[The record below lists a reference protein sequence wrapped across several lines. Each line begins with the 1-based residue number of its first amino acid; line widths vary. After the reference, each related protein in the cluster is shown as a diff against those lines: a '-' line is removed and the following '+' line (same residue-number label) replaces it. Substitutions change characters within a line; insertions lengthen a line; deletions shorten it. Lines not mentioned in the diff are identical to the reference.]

1 MNEIFGVEHQ
11 LVYGLVDTVQEDEFE
26 FTFTRQFG
34 PLAQG
39 ARLVFRTGGT
49 AHSRAMLPVK
59 PVGAEVFAE
68 DAHGRPALLV
78 KRVGAGALVLCT
90 YPLEH
95 MAATLPR
102 VNPDPTRDLYDALAD
117 FAGVARA
124 VTVEDP
130 RVAVDTMEHADGTRY
145 AWFVSQAPEEVTVKP
160 LVRDGARLAEDA
172 VVLPAFGARVVR
184 FES

>member
-1 MNEIFGVEHQ
+1 MP
-11 LVYGLVDTVQEDEFE
+11 EDEFE

-49 AHSRAMLPVK
+49 EHSRAMLPVR

-102 VNPDPTRDLYDALAD
+102 VNPDPTRDVYDALAD
-117 FAGVARA
+117 FAGVPRA
-124 VTVEDP
+124 VTVDDP
-130 RVAVDTMEHADGTRY
+130 RVAVDGMIHEDGTRY
-145 AWFVSQAPEEVTVKP
+145 VWFVSQAAEELTVKP
-160 LVRDGARLAEDA
+160 VVHNGGRLSEDA
-172 VVLPAFGARVVR
+172 VALPPFGVR
-184 FES
+184 ILRLD